1 MNKSKIIF
9 ALVLL
14 SFYATAAL
22 AQELPSPKKDGI
34 TIGGTKVSREK
45 NEIIIDYG
53 ILLGDQV
60 LSCNVGVTMYLDG
73 KPFKGGT
80 YFSGDIGK
88 VRKSGT
94 KQIRYDI
101 SRQKELLAGKDISF
115 KLNVSKKD
123 VLDTKVLLMASASP
137 LSPRSYGL
145 MVGAVKKVGGYAR
158 FQSNFSFVKT
168 EYAADSSGAIEG
180 GGNLWMSGRGRVQ
193 TLKCTAGVLVRAHK
207 AVYPYI
213 GAGYGYNNYV
223 YEDIYGDWA
232 LIKDISR
239 SGLVAEAGL
248 VFKAGPIA
256 ISAGAS
262 SLMFKTISLD
272 VALGVLF

>member
-1 MNKSKIIF
+1 MNKSKIF
-9 ALVLL
+9 LALVLL
-14 SFYATAAL
+14 SFFATAAL

-34 TIGGTKVSREK
+34 SIGGTKVSREK

-158 FQSNFSFVKT
+158 FQSNFRFTKPAFNT
-168 EYAADSSGAIEG
+168 DLAGAIDG
-180 GGNLWMSGRGRVQ
+180 GGYMWATGNGRVQ
-193 TLKCTAGVLVRAHK
+193 TLLATAGVLFRAHK
-207 AVYPYI
+207 AVYPYA
-213 GAGYGYNNYV
+213 GAGYGHHQYI
-223 YEDIYGDWA
+223 YEDISGDWG
-232 LIKDISR
+232 LVKDISP
-239 SGLVAEAGL
+239 SGLALEAGL

-256 ISAGAS
+256 VSAGVGTI
-262 SLMFKTISLD
+262 MFKTVSFDLG
-272 VALGVLF
+272 LGVLF